1 MTPWL
6 AIVGFGEAGMDDLAP
21 AARALVD
28 NAEVLVG
35 GARHLALLP
44 EDGRERLTWPSPLSG
59 LIDEIA
65 ARRGRRVCVLAT
77 GDPMHYGIGATL
89 ARRVPRE
96 EMTVVPATSAF
107 ALACARL
114 GWSRAEVETL
124 TLHGR
129 PLELL
134 QPAVQPGQR
143 LLLLS
148 DDAATPGAVAAL
160 LTARGFGPSRLVVLE
175 HMGGPRERRVDG
187 TAEAWTAH
195 DLADFNTLAVE
206 CIAGPAAVVLPRA
219 PGLPDDA
226 FRHDGQLTKREVRA
240 VTLSALAPVPGAL
253 LWDVGAGC
261 GSISVEWMRAAPRAR
276 AVAVERRADRLT
288 LLADNAAA
296 LGVPDLEIVEGVA
309 PDALRGLPP
318 PDAVF
323 LGGGLSDPLIFT
335 ACWAALAPGGRLV
348 ANAVTL
354 EGEAELI
361 RRRAET
367 AGELVRLG
375 VSRAA
380 PVGGFLAWHPFH
392 PVTQLRAVKPPASG
406 ESEGDAR

>member
-6 AIVGFGEAGMDDLAP
+6 AIVGLGEDGPEALSP
-21 AARALVD
+21 AARRLID
-28 NAEVLVG
+28 GAEVLVG

-44 EDGRERLTWPSPLSG
+44 ADGRERVAWPSPLAAG
-59 LIDEIA
+59 IDA
-65 ARRGRRVCVLAT
+65 VLARRGRRVCVLAT
-77 GDPMHYGIGATL
+77 GDPMHHGIGATL
-89 ARRVPRE
+89 ARRVPRA
-96 EMTVVPATSAF
+96 EMTVVPAPSAF

-124 TLHGR
+124 SLHAR
-129 PLELL
+129 PPALL
-134 QPAVQPGQR
+134 QPAIQPGQR

-148 DDAATPGAVAAL
+148 DSAATPGEVAAL
-160 LTARGFGPSRLVVLE
+160 LRARGFGPSRLAVLE
-175 HMGGPRERRVDG
+175 HMGGPHERLVEG
-187 TAEAWTAH
+187 TADGWRA
-195 DLADFNTLAVE
+195 DGLADFNTVAVE
-206 CIAGPAAVVLPRA
+206 CRPGPDAVILPRT

-240 VTLSALAPVPGAL
+240 VTLSALAPAPGAQ

-261 GSISVEWMRAAPRAR
+261 GSIAVEWMRAAPRAR

-296 LGVPDLEIVEGVA
+296 LGVPDLAIVEGRA
-309 PDALRGLPP
+309 PDALKALPA
-318 PDAVF
+318 PDAIF
-323 LGGGLSDPLIFT
+323 LGGGLSDPLIFA

-361 RRRAET
+361 RRRAAT
-367 AGELVRLG
+367 AGDLVRLEIA
-375 VSRAA
+375 RAA
-380 PVGGFLAWHPFH
+380 PVGGFLAWRPFH
-392 PVTQLRAVKPPASG
+392 PVTQLRAVKGAADG
-406 ESEGDAR
+406 TEGDRA

>member
-1 MTPWL
+1 MKPWL
-6 AIVGFGEAGMDDLAP
+6 AIVGLGEAGLVELTP
-21 AARALVD
+21 AARTLLEH
-28 NAEVLVG
+28 AEVLVG

-44 EDGRERLTWPSPLSG
+44 EDGRERLTWPSPLTA
-59 LIDEIA
+59 LVDEIV
-65 ARRGRRVCVLAT
+65 ARRGQRICVLAT
-77 GDPMHYGIGATL
+77 GDPMNYGIGVTL
-89 ARRVPRE
+89 ARRVPRA
-96 EMTVVPATSAF
+96 EMTVVPAPSAF
-107 ALACARL
+107 AQACARL
-114 GWSRAEVETL
+114 GWGRAEVETL

-129 PLELL
+129 PLALL
-134 QPAVQPGQR
+134 HPAIQPGQR

-148 DDAATPGAVAAL
+148 DSAATPSEIAAL
-160 LTARGFGPSRLVVLE
+160 LCARGFGPSRLVVLE
-175 HMGGPRERRVDG
+175 HMGGQRERLVEG
-187 TAEAWTAH
+187 TAETWNT
-195 DLADFNTLAVE
+195 DGLADFNTVAVD
-206 CIAGPAAVVLPRA
+206 CIAGPGAVVLPRT

-240 VTLSALAPVPGAL
+240 VTLGALAPTPGAL

-261 GSISVEWMRAAPRAR
+261 GSIAVEWMRSAPRAR

-296 LGVPDLEIVEGVA
+296 LGVPELEIVEGIA
-309 PDALRGLPP
+309 PDALKALPA
-318 PDAVF
+318 PDAIF

-361 RRRAET
+361 RRRGET
-367 AGELVRLG
+367 AGELVRLA

-392 PVTQLRAVKPPASG
+392 PVTQLRAVKP
-406 ESEGDAR
+406 SEGRQ

>member
-1 MTPWL
+1 
-6 AIVGFGEAGMDDLAP
+6 
-21 AARALVD
+21 
-28 NAEVLVG
+28 
-35 GARHLALLP
+35 
-44 EDGRERLTWPSPLSG
+44 
-59 LIDEIA
+59 
-65 ARRGRRVCVLAT
+65 
-77 GDPMHYGIGATL
+77 
-89 ARRVPRE
+89 
-96 EMTVVPATSAF
+96 VVPATSAF

-226 FRHDGQLTKREVRA
+226 FRHDGQLTKCEVRA